1 MQSNIFIPKKLNVGF
16 QNRSDTYTQ
25 KLAYVIY
32 YDQTGKLRK
41 ETSWNSWRDDKIEP
55 ILLENEPTSGFV
67 INKKAGGYDTGWNH
81 RNTYVR
87 IYDPRDFEFEIS
99 VANLLYILENT
110 NSIKGKGLEGE
121 FVYGWE
127 GTELIL
133 IPVESPDYKKMEEF
147 SSILQEQ
154 RHIKGKDLKIGATYK
169 TKSNDSW
176 VYMGR
181 FDKYNY
187 YKTNVKKHYWFYDS
201 GKKYNLFYPIK
212 SLGNKIISLEREECI
227 ENYADIFEKLE
238 KHSEYS
244 PIDDD
249 KVEYIPYSFDE
260 VCKKLETTNWFY
272 CYFQNGTR
280 IEIQKIWNAEGF
292 RVLDQENWVYGNHNV
307 YHEGSLKEVFE
318 HAKPC
323 YKREY
328 LANGKIYSESK

>member
-1 MQSNIFIPKKLNVGF
+1 MQSNIFIPKQLNVGF
-16 QNRSDTYTQ
+16 QSRSDTYTQ

-41 ETSWNSWRDDKIEP
+41 ETSWNSWRDDKIDP
-55 ILLENEPTSGFV
+55 VLLENEPTSGFV

-110 NSIKGKGLEGE
+110 NSIKGKGLKGE

-147 SSILQEQ
+147 SSILQNHK
-154 RHIKGKDLKIGATYK
+154 HIKCKELKVGATYK
-169 TKSNDSW
+169 TKANDSW
-176 VYMGR
+176 IYMGR

-187 YKTNVKKHYWFYDS
+187 DKINVKKHYWFYDAQT
-201 GKKYNLFYPIK
+201 GYDYFYPLK
-212 SLGNKIISLEREECI
+212 SIGDRIISIEREDCI

-238 KHSEYS
+238 RDSEYS
-244 PIDDD
+244 PIDDTHID
-249 KVEYIPYSFDE
+249 YIPYTFEEICKSFE
-260 VCKKLETTNWFY
+260 ELSWLY
-272 CYFQNGTR
+272 CYSSDKRN
-280 IEIQKIWNAEGF
+280 IEIKNVYNTEGQF
-292 RVLDQENWVYGNHNV
+292 CVDSRNQGYGNR
-307 YHEGSLKEVFE
+307 ESDFSGTLEEVFNYCS
-318 HAKPC
+318 PC
-323 YKREY
+323 YTRNY
-328 LANGKIYSESK
+328 LKNGKLYSESK